1 MKLRR
6 TLEVRT
12 TRPHRGEP
20 HDVTVAST
28 NTGITLVDTRAA
40 GCHNH
45 GVPGVPA
52 SWAKLARLAA
62 APIGLAVAVGALLIA
77 AGPGM
82 FTTYAGRS
90 GLAAGLMV
98 AAGLALVLAGL
109 LASQASRTG
118 RAGDLAVLAG
128 LVWFAPVWVGWELGP
143 PLVRSLGMI
152 AAGFA
157 FPLIFYLV
165 LAFPG
170 RRPLGAGTRALAWAV
185 YLEVALAALG
195 LALFRD
201 PYIDPTCWANC
212 TDNVF
217 LVRSLPALARAVTA
231 TDRWFSVVAATMLL
245 AVYAWRL
252 LARRGRARVVLVPI
266 ALPAIVFA
274 AATGAHAIAL
284 SLMPLEDPANPAFQL
299 IFDVQSAA
307 VILLAAGLAGDT
319 VMTMVHRRSVAR
331 IVASLGETPAPGSL
345 ESALARALGDPELRV
360 AYWLPDVRRY
370 VDAQG
375 RPVAEPAA
383 APGRP
388 VTVLMRQDRR
398 VAMVSHAA
406 ALPELEREFGAA
418 VRLGLENE
426 RLQAEILFQLGE
438 VRASRARIVQAGD
451 AERRQLERNLHD
463 GAQQR
468 ILALSYDIRLA
479 HASAEADADDRTR
492 LLLEHA
498 LADVQAGLG
507 ELRELAYGIYPAIL
521 TEAGLGP
528 ALATLAESASIPVE
542 LDDAVQGRYPEVI
555 ETAAYLMVAEAI
567 EDAAGRGAGYAA
579 VTAAH
584 RDGRLTVTVEDDGQA
599 RSASLTEIADRVGA
613 LGGILTVEPTRLG
626 VDIPC
631 G

>member
-1 MKLRR
+1 M
-6 TLEVRT
+6 
-12 TRPHRGEP
+12 
-20 HDVTVAST
+20 AST
-28 NTGITLVDTRAA
+28 NTGIIPVDTRAG

-45 GVPGVPA
+45 GVPRVSA
-52 SWAKLARLAA
+52 SWARLARLAA

-77 AGPGM
+77 QGPGM

-90 GLAAGLMV
+90 GPAAGLMV

-109 LASQASRTG
+109 LASLTSQAG
-118 RAGDLAVLAG
+118 PAGDLAVLAG
-128 LVWFAPVWVGWELGP
+128 IVWFAPVWVGWEVGP
-143 PLVRSLGMI
+143 PLVRSIGML
-152 AAGFA
+152 AAGFV
-157 FPLIFYLV
+157 FPLLFYLV

-170 RRPLGAGTRALAWAV
+170 GRLPATGTRALAWAV
-185 YLEVALAALG
+185 YLEAALAALG

-201 PYIDPTCWANC
+201 PYLDPTCWANC

-217 LVRSLPALARAVTA
+217 LFRSLPALARAVTA
-231 TDRWFSVVAATMLL
+231 TDRWFTAVVATTLL
-245 AVYAWRL
+245 AVCAWRL
-252 LARRGRARVVLVPI
+252 LARRGRARVMLVPI

-284 SLMPLEDPANPAFQL
+284 SQMPLEDPANPAFQL

-307 VILLAAGLAGDT
+307 VILLAAGLAMDA
-319 VMTMVHRRSVAR
+319 VMTVVHRRSVAR
-331 IVASLGETPAPGSL
+331 IVASLGAAPAPGSL

-360 AYWLPDVRRY
+360 AYWLPDVQRY

-383 APGRP
+383 APGRL
-388 VTVLMRQDRR
+388 VTALMQQDRR

-406 ALPELEREFGAA
+406 TLPELEREFGAA
-418 VRLGLENE
+418 IRLGLENE
-426 RLQAEILFQLGE
+426 RLQAEILFQLSE

-451 AERRQLERNLHD
+451 AERRRLERNLHD

-479 HASAEADADDRTR
+479 HASAEADADNRTR
-492 LLLEHA
+492 LFLEQA
-498 LADVQAGLG
+498 LAEVQVGLG
-507 ELRELAYGIYPAIL
+507 ELRELAHGIYPAIL

-528 ALATLAESASIPVE
+528 ALATLADSASIPVE
-542 LDDAVQGRYPEVI
+542 LDDDVQSRYPEVV

-579 VTAAH
+579 VTVAH
-584 RDGRLTVTVEDDGQA
+584 RDGRLTVTVEDDGQG
-599 RSASLTEIADRVGA
+599 RTSPMSGIADRVGA
-613 LGGILTVEPTRLG
+613 LDGILTIEPTWMG
-626 VDIPC
+626 AQIPC

>member
-1 MKLRR
+1 M
-6 TLEVRT
+6 
-12 TRPHRGEP
+12 
-20 HDVTVAST
+20 AST
-28 NTGITLVDTRAA
+28 NTGITVVDTQAG

-45 GVPGVPA
+45 GVPRVDA
-52 SWAKLARLAA
+52 SWVRPARLAA
-62 APIGLAVAVGALLIA
+62 APLGPAVAVGALLIA

-98 AAGLALVLAGL
+98 AAGLGLVLAGL
-109 LASQASRTG
+109 LASQTSRTG
-118 RAGDLAVLAG
+118 RAGDPAVLAG

-143 PLVRSLGMI
+143 PLVRTIGML

-157 FPLIFYLV
+157 FPLLFYLV
-165 LAFPG
+165 LTFPG
-170 RRPLGAGTRALAWAV
+170 GRLPSAGTRALTWVV
-185 YLEVALAALG
+185 YLEAALAALG
-195 LALFRD
+195 LTLFRD
-201 PYIDPTCWANC
+201 PYLDPACWANC

-217 LVRSLPALARAVTA
+217 LVRSLPALARTVTA
-231 TDRWFSVVAATMLL
+231 TDRWFTVAAAATLL
-245 AVYAWRL
+245 AMCAWRL
-252 LARRGRARVVLVPI
+252 LARRGRPRVVLVPLV
-266 ALPAIVFA
+266 LPAMVFA

-284 SLMPLEDPANPAFQL
+284 SRMPLEDPASPALQL
-299 IFDVQSAA
+299 IFDVQNAA
-307 VILLAAGLAGDT
+307 VILLAAGLAMDA
-319 VMTMVHRRSVAR
+319 VMTVAHRRSVTR
-331 IVASLGETPAPGSL
+331 IVASLGAAPAPGSL

-360 AYWLPDVRRY
+360 AYWLPGVQRY

-383 APGRP
+383 APGRL
-388 VTVLMRQDRR
+388 VTVLMQQDRR

-418 VRLGLENE
+418 IRLGLENE
-426 RLQAEILFQLGE
+426 RLQAEILFQLSE

-451 AERRQLERNLHD
+451 AERRRLERNLHD

-468 ILALSYDIRLA
+468 IVALSYDIRLA

-492 LLLEHA
+492 LLLEQA

-507 ELRELAYGIYPAIL
+507 ELRELAHGIYPAIL

-528 ALATLAESASIPVE
+528 ALATFADSASIPVE
-542 LDDAVQGRYPEVI
+542 LDDAVQRRYPEMI

-579 VTAAH
+579 VTITH
-584 RDGRLTVTVEDDGQA
+584 RDGRLTVTVEDDGQC
-599 RSASLTEIADRVGA
+599 RSASMTEIADRVGA
-613 LGGILTVEPTRLG
+613 LGGILTVEPTWMG
-626 VDIPC
+626 VEIPC

>member
-1 MKLRR
+1 
-6 TLEVRT
+6 
-12 TRPHRGEP
+12 
-20 HDVTVAST
+20 
-28 NTGITLVDTRAA
+28 VDTRPG

-45 GVPGVPA
+45 GVPRVFSSQA
-52 SWAKLARLAA
+52 RLARLAA

-90 GLAAGLMV
+90 GLAAGLMA
-98 AAGLALVLAGL
+98 AAGLTLVLAGL

-143 PLVRSLGMI
+143 PLVRSLGML

-157 FPLIFYLV
+157 FPLLFCLV

-170 RRPLGAGTRALAWAV
+170 GRPLSASTRALAWAV
-185 YLEVALAALG
+185 YLEAALATLG
-195 LALFRD
+195 LGLFRD
-201 PYIDPTCWANC
+201 PYLDPACWANC

-231 TDRWFSVVAATMLL
+231 TDRWFTVAAATMLL
-245 AVYAWRL
+245 AVSAWRL
-252 LARRGRARVVLVPI
+252 LASRGRARVVLVPI
-266 ALPAIVFA
+266 ALPAVVFA
-274 AATGAHAIAL
+274 AAAGAHVIAL
-284 SLMPLEDPANPAFQL
+284 SQTPLEDPGNPAFQL
-299 IFDVQSAA
+299 IFDVQNAA
-307 VILLAAGLAGDT
+307 VILLAAGLAGNA
-319 VMTMVHRRSVAR
+319 VMTVVHRRGVAR
-331 IVASLGETPAPGSL
+331 IVARLGEAPAPGSI
-345 ESALARALGDPELRV
+345 ESALARALGDPELSV

-370 VDAQG
+370 VDARG

-383 APGRP
+383 APGRL
-388 VTVLMRQDRR
+388 VTALMQQDRR

-418 VRLGLENE
+418 IRLGLENE

-468 ILALSYDIRLA
+468 MLALLYDIRLA
-479 HASAEADADDRTR
+479 YASAEAEANDRTR
-492 LLLEHA
+492 LLLKQA
-498 LADVQAGLG
+498 LVEVQAGLG
-507 ELRELAYGIYPAIL
+507 ELRELAHGIYPAIL

-528 ALATLAESASIPVE
+528 ALATLADTASIPVE
-542 LDDAVQGRYPEVI
+542 FDDAVQGRYPEVI
-555 ETAAYLMVAEAI
+555 ETAAYLIVAEAI

-579 VTAAH
+579 VTAAY
-584 RDGRLTVTVEDDGQA
+584 RDGRLTVTVEDDGQG
-599 RSASLTEIADRVGA
+599 RSASMTEIADRVGA

-626 VDIPC
+626 VEIPC

>member
-1 MKLRR
+1 M
-6 TLEVRT
+6 
-12 TRPHRGEP
+12 
-20 HDVTVAST
+20 AST
-28 NTGITLVDTRAA
+28 NTGITVVDTRVG

-45 GVPGVPA
+45 GVPRVDA
-52 SWAKLARLAA
+52 SWVRPARLAA
-62 APIGLAVAVGALLIA
+62 VPLGPAVAVGALLIA

-109 LASQASRTG
+109 LASLTSQAG
-118 RAGDLAVLAG
+118 PAGDLAVLAG

-143 PLVRSLGMI
+143 PLVRTIGML

-157 FPLIFYLV
+157 FPLLFYLV
-165 LAFPG
+165 LTFPG
-170 RRPLGAGTRALAWAV
+170 GRPLSAGTRALTWAV
-185 YLEVALAALG
+185 YLEAALAALG

-201 PYIDPTCWANC
+201 PYLDPACWANC

-231 TDRWFSVVAATMLL
+231 TDRWFTVAAAATLL
-245 AVYAWRL
+245 AVCARR
-252 LARRGRARVVLVPI
+252 LARRGQARVVLVPI
-266 ALPAIVFA
+266 VLPAMVFA

-284 SLMPLEDPANPAFQL
+284 SRVPLEDPGNPAFQL
-299 IFDVQSAA
+299 IFDVQNAA
-307 VILLAAGLAGDT
+307 VILLAAGLAMGA
-319 VMTMVHRRSVAR
+319 VMTVVHRRSVAR
-331 IVASLGETPAPGSL
+331 IVASLGGAPAPGSL
-345 ESALARALGDPELRV
+345 EPALARALGDPQLRI
-360 AYWLPDVRRY
+360 AYWLPDVQRY

-383 APGRP
+383 APGRL
-388 VTVLMRQDRR
+388 VTVLMQQDRR

-418 VRLGLENE
+418 IRLGLENE

-451 AERRQLERNLHD
+451 AERRRLERNLHD

-468 ILALSYDIRLA
+468 IVALSYDIRLA

-492 LLLEHA
+492 LLLEQA

-507 ELRELAYGIYPAIL
+507 ELRELAHGIYPAIL

-528 ALATLAESASIPVE
+528 ALATLADSASIPVE
-542 LDDAVQGRYPEVI
+542 LDDAVQRRYPEVI

-579 VTAAH
+579 VTVAH
-584 RDGRLTVTVEDDGQA
+584 RDGRLTITVEDDGQC
-599 RSASLTEIADRVGA
+599 RSASMTEIADRVGA
-613 LGGILTVEPTRLG
+613 LGGILTVEPTWMG
-626 VDIPC
+626 VEIPC

>member
-1 MKLRR
+1 M
-6 TLEVRT
+6 
-12 TRPHRGEP
+12 
-20 HDVTVAST
+20 AST
-28 NTGITLVDTRAA
+28 NTGITFVDTRAG

-45 GVPGVPA
+45 GVPRVDA
-52 SWAKLARLAA
+52 SWVRLARLAA

-109 LASQASRTG
+109 LASQTSRTG
-118 RAGDLAVLAG
+118 RAGDPAVLAG

-143 PLVRSLGMI
+143 PLVRSIGML

-157 FPLIFYLV
+157 FPLLFYLV
-165 LAFPG
+165 LTFPG
-170 RRPLGAGTRALAWAV
+170 GRPPSAGTRALTWAV
-185 YLEVALAALG
+185 YLEAALAALG

-201 PYIDPTCWANC
+201 PYLDPACWANC

-231 TDRWFSVVAATMLL
+231 TDRWFTVAAAATLL
-245 AVYAWRL
+245 AVCAWRL
-252 LARRGRARVVLVPI
+252 LARRGRARVVLMPI
-266 ALPAIVFA
+266 VLPAMVFA

-284 SLMPLEDPANPAFQL
+284 SRMPLEDPANPAFQL
-299 IFDVQSAA
+299 IFDVQNAA
-307 VILLAAGLAGDT
+307 VILLAAGLAMDA
-319 VMTMVHRRSVAR
+319 VMTVVHRRSVAR
-331 IVASLGETPAPGSL
+331 IVASLGAAPAPGSL

-360 AYWLPDVRRY
+360 AYWLPDVQRY

-383 APGRP
+383 APGRL
-388 VTVLMRQDRR
+388 VTVLMQQDRR

-418 VRLGLENE
+418 IRLGLENE
-426 RLQAEILFQLGE
+426 RLQAEILFQLSE

-451 AERRQLERNLHD
+451 AERRRLERNLHD

-468 ILALSYDIRLA
+468 IVALSYDIRLA

-492 LLLEHA
+492 LLLEQA

-507 ELRELAYGIYPAIL
+507 ELRELAHGIYPAIL

-528 ALATLAESASIPVE
+528 ALATLADSASIPVE
-542 LDDAVQGRYPEVI
+542 LDNAVQRRYPEVI

-579 VTAAH
+579 VTVAH
-584 RDGRLTVTVEDDGQA
+584 RDGRLTVTVEDDGQC
-599 RSASLTEIADRVGA
+599 RSASMTEIADRVGA
-613 LGGILTVEPTRLG
+613 LGGILTVEPTWMG
-626 VDIPC
+626 VEIPC

>member
-1 MKLRR
+1 
-6 TLEVRT
+6 
-12 TRPHRGEP
+12 
-20 HDVTVAST
+20 
-28 NTGITLVDTRAA
+28 
-40 GCHNH
+40 
-45 GVPGVPA
+45 VPRVVA
-52 SWAKLARLAA
+52 SWARLARLAA

-77 AGPGM
+77 QGPGM

-90 GLAAGLMV
+90 GPASGLMV

-109 LASQASRTG
+109 LASLTSQAG
-118 RAGDLAVLAG
+118 PAGDLAVLAG
-128 LVWFAPVWVGWELGP
+128 IVWFAPIWVGWEVGP
-143 PLVRSLGMI
+143 PLVRSIGML
-152 AAGFA
+152 AAGFV
-157 FPLIFYLV
+157 FPLLFYLV

-170 RRPLGAGTRALAWAV
+170 GRLPATGTRALAWAV
-185 YLEVALAALG
+185 YLEAALAALS

-201 PYIDPTCWANC
+201 PYLDPTCWANC

-217 LVRSLPALARAVTA
+217 LLRSLPALARAVTA
-231 TDRWFSVVAATMLL
+231 TDRWFTAVAAATLL
-245 AVYAWRL
+245 AVCAWRL
-252 LARRGRARVVLVPI
+252 LARRGRARVMLVPI

-284 SLMPLEDPANPAFQL
+284 SQMPLEDPANPAFQL

-307 VILLAAGLAGDT
+307 VILLAAGLAMDAVT
-319 VMTMVHRRSVAR
+319 RVVHRRSVAR
-331 IVASLGETPAPGSL
+331 IVANLGAAPAPGSL

-360 AYWLPDVRRY
+360 AYWLPGVQRY

-383 APGRP
+383 APGRL
-388 VTVLMRQDRR
+388 VTTLMQQDRR

-406 ALPELEREFGAA
+406 TLPELEREFGAA
-418 VRLGLENE
+418 IRLGLENE
-426 RLQAEILFQLGE
+426 RLQAEILFQLSE

-451 AERRQLERNLHD
+451 AERRRLERNLHD

-479 HASAEADADDRTR
+479 HASAEADADNRTR
-492 LLLEHA
+492 LFLEQA

-507 ELRELAYGIYPAIL
+507 ELRELAHGIYPAIL

-528 ALATLAESASIPVE
+528 ALATLADSASIPVE
-542 LDDAVQGRYPEVI
+542 LDDDVQSRYPEMV

-579 VTAAH
+579 VTVAH
-584 RDGRLTVTVEDDGQA
+584 RDGRLTVTVEDDGQG
-599 RSASLTEIADRVGA
+599 RTSPMSGIADRVGA
-613 LGGILTVEPTRLG
+613 LDGILTIEPTWMG
-626 VDIPC
+626 AQIPC

>member
-1 MKLRR
+1 
-6 TLEVRT
+6 
-12 TRPHRGEP
+12 
-20 HDVTVAST
+20 
-28 NTGITLVDTRAA
+28 VDTRAG

-45 GVPGVPA
+45 GVPRVSA
-52 SWAKLARLAA
+52 SWARLARLAA

-77 AGPGM
+77 QGPGM

-90 GLAAGLMV
+90 GPAAGLMV

-109 LASQASRTG
+109 LASLTSQAG
-118 RAGDLAVLAG
+118 PAGDLAVLAG
-128 LVWFAPVWVGWELGP
+128 IVWFAPVWVGWEVGP
-143 PLVRSLGMI
+143 PLVRSIGML
-152 AAGFA
+152 AAGFV
-157 FPLIFYLV
+157 FPLLFYLV

-170 RRPLGAGTRALAWAV
+170 GRLPATGTRALAWAV
-185 YLEVALAALG
+185 YLEAALAALG

-201 PYIDPTCWANC
+201 PYLDPTCWANC

-217 LVRSLPALARAVTA
+217 LLRSLPALARAVTA
-231 TDRWFSVVAATMLL
+231 TDRWFTAVVATMLL
-245 AVYAWRL
+245 AVCAWRL
-252 LARRGRARVVLVPI
+252 LARRGRARVMLVPI

-284 SLMPLEDPANPAFQL
+284 SQMPLEDPANPAFQL

-307 VILLAAGLAGDT
+307 VILLAAGLAMNA
-319 VMTMVHRRSVAR
+319 VMTVVHRRSVAR
-331 IVASLGETPAPGSL
+331 IVANLGAAPAPGSL

-360 AYWLPDVRRY
+360 AYWLPDVQRY

-383 APGRP
+383 APGRL
-388 VTVLMRQDRR
+388 VTALMQQDRR

-406 ALPELEREFGAA
+406 TLPELEREFGAA
-418 VRLGLENE
+418 IRLGLENE
-426 RLQAEILFQLGE
+426 RLQAEILFQLSE

-451 AERRQLERNLHD
+451 AERRRLERNLHD

-479 HASAEADADDRTR
+479 HASAEADADNRTR
-492 LLLEHA
+492 LFLEQA

-507 ELRELAYGIYPAIL
+507 ELRELAHGIYPAIL

-528 ALATLAESASIPVE
+528 ALATLADSASIPVE
-542 LDDAVQGRYPEVI
+542 LDDDVQSRYPEVV

-567 EDAAGRGAGYAA
+567 QDAAGRGAGYAA
-579 VTAAH
+579 VTVAH
-584 RDGRLTVTVEDDGQA
+584 RDGRLTVTVEDDGQG
-599 RSASLTEIADRVGA
+599 RTSPMSGIADRVGA
-613 LGGILTVEPTRLG
+613 LDGILTIEPTWMG
-626 VDIPC
+626 AQIPC

>member
-1 MKLRR
+1 M
-6 TLEVRT
+6 
-12 TRPHRGEP
+12 
-20 HDVTVAST
+20 AST
-28 NTGITLVDTRAA
+28 NTGIILVDTRAG

-45 GVPGVPA
+45 GVPRVSA
-52 SWAKLARLAA
+52 SWARLARLAA

-109 LASQASRTG
+109 LASQTSRTG

-143 PLVRSLGMI
+143 PLVRSLGML

-157 FPLIFYLV
+157 FPLLFYLV
-165 LAFPG
+165 LTFPG
-170 RRPLGAGTRALAWAV
+170 GRPPSAGTRALTWAV
-185 YLEVALAALG
+185 YLEAALAALG

-201 PYIDPTCWANC
+201 PYLDPACWANC

-231 TDRWFSVVAATMLL
+231 TDRWFTVAAATTLL
-245 AVYAWRL
+245 AVCAWRL

-266 ALPAIVFA
+266 VLPAMVFA

-284 SLMPLEDPANPAFQL
+284 SRMPLEDPGNPAFQL
-299 IFDVQSAA
+299 IFDVQNAA
-307 VILLAAGLAGDT
+307 VILLAAGLAMGA
-319 VMTMVHRRSVAR
+319 VMTVVHRRSVAR
-331 IVASLGETPAPGSL
+331 IVASLGEAPAPGSL

-360 AYWLPDVRRY
+360 AYWLPDVQRY

-383 APGRP
+383 APGRL
-388 VTVLMRQDRR
+388 VTALMQQDRR

-406 ALPELEREFGAA
+406 TLPELEREFGAA
-418 VRLGLENE
+418 IRLGLENE
-426 RLQAEILFQLGE
+426 RLQAEILFQLSE

-451 AERRQLERNLHD
+451 AERRRLERNLHD

-492 LLLEHA
+492 LFLEQA

-507 ELRELAYGIYPAIL
+507 ELRELAHGIYPAIL

-528 ALATLAESASIPVE
+528 ALATLADSASIPVE
-542 LDDAVQGRYPEVI
+542 LDDAVQRRYPEVI

-579 VTAAH
+579 VTVAH
-584 RDGRLTVTVEDDGQA
+584 RDGRLTVTVEDDGQC
-599 RSASLTEIADRVGA
+599 RSASMTEIADRVGA
-613 LGGILTVEPTRLG
+613 LGGILTVEPTWMG
-626 VDIPC
+626 VEIPC

>member
-1 MKLRR
+1 
-6 TLEVRT
+6 
-12 TRPHRGEP
+12 
-20 HDVTVAST
+20 
-28 NTGITLVDTRAA
+28 
-40 GCHNH
+40 
-45 GVPGVPA
+45 VPRVSA
-52 SWAKLARLAA
+52 SWARLARLAA

-77 AGPGM
+77 QGPGM

-90 GLAAGLMV
+90 GPAAGLMV

-109 LASQASRTG
+109 LASLTSQAG
-118 RAGDLAVLAG
+118 PAGDLAVLAG
-128 LVWFAPVWVGWELGP
+128 IVWFAPVWVGWEVGP
-143 PLVRSLGMI
+143 PLVRSIGML
-152 AAGFA
+152 AAGFV
-157 FPLIFYLV
+157 FPLLFYLV

-170 RRPLGAGTRALAWAV
+170 GRLPATGTRALAWAV
-185 YLEVALAALG
+185 YLEAALAALG

-201 PYIDPTCWANC
+201 PYLDPTCWANC

-217 LVRSLPALARAVTA
+217 LLRSLPALARAVTA
-231 TDRWFSVVAATMLL
+231 TDRWFTAVVATTLL
-245 AVYAWRL
+245 AVCAWRL
-252 LARRGRARVVLVPI
+252 LARRGRARVMLVPI

-284 SLMPLEDPANPAFQL
+284 SQMPLEDPANPAFQL

-307 VILLAAGLAGDT
+307 VILLAAGLAMDA
-319 VMTMVHRRSVAR
+319 VMTVVHRRSVAR
-331 IVASLGETPAPGSL
+331 IVASLGAAPAPGSL

-360 AYWLPDVRRY
+360 AYWLPDVQRY

-383 APGRP
+383 APGRL
-388 VTVLMRQDRR
+388 VTALMQQDRR

-406 ALPELEREFGAA
+406 TLPELEREFGAA
-418 VRLGLENE
+418 IRLGLENE
-426 RLQAEILFQLGE
+426 RLQAEILFQLSE

-451 AERRQLERNLHD
+451 AERRRLERNLHD

-479 HASAEADADDRTR
+479 HASAEADADNRTR
-492 LLLEHA
+492 LFLEQA
-498 LADVQAGLG
+498 LAEVQAGLG
-507 ELRELAYGIYPAIL
+507 ELRELAHGIYPAIL

-528 ALATLAESASIPVE
+528 ALATLADSASIPVE
-542 LDDAVQGRYPEVI
+542 LDDDVQSRYPEVV

-579 VTAAH
+579 VTVAH
-584 RDGRLTVTVEDDGQA
+584 RDGRLTVTVEDDGQG
-599 RSASLTEIADRVGA
+599 RTSPMSGIADRVGA
-613 LGGILTVEPTRLG
+613 LDGILTIEPTWMG
-626 VDIPC
+626 AQIPC

>member
-1 MKLRR
+1 M
-6 TLEVRT
+6 
-12 TRPHRGEP
+12 
-20 HDVTVAST
+20 
-28 NTGITLVDTRAA
+28 DTRAG

-45 GVPGVPA
+45 GVPRVSA
-52 SWAKLARLAA
+52 SWARLARLAA

-77 AGPGM
+77 QGPGM

-90 GLAAGLMV
+90 GPAAGLMV

-109 LASQASRTG
+109 LASLTSQAG
-118 RAGDLAVLAG
+118 PAGDLAVLAG
-128 LVWFAPVWVGWELGP
+128 IVWFAPVWVGWEVGP
-143 PLVRSLGMI
+143 PLVRSIGML
-152 AAGFA
+152 AAGFV
-157 FPLIFYLV
+157 FPLLFYLV

-170 RRPLGAGTRALAWAV
+170 GRLPATGTRALAWAV
-185 YLEVALAALG
+185 YLEAALAALG

-201 PYIDPTCWANC
+201 PYLDPTCWANC

-217 LVRSLPALARAVTA
+217 LFRSLPALARAVTA
-231 TDRWFSVVAATMLL
+231 TDRWFTAVVATTLL
-245 AVYAWRL
+245 AVCAWRL
-252 LARRGRARVVLVPI
+252 LARRGRARVMLVPI

-284 SLMPLEDPANPAFQL
+284 SRMPLEDPANPAFQL

-307 VILLAAGLAGDT
+307 VILLAAGLAMDA
-319 VMTMVHRRSVAR
+319 VMTVVHRRSVAR
-331 IVASLGETPAPGSL
+331 IVASLGAAPAPGSL

-360 AYWLPDVRRY
+360 AYWLPDVQRY

-383 APGRP
+383 APGRL
-388 VTVLMRQDRR
+388 VTALMQQDRR

-406 ALPELEREFGAA
+406 TLPELEREFGAA
-418 VRLGLENE
+418 IRLGLENE
-426 RLQAEILFQLGE
+426 RLQAEILFQLSE

-451 AERRQLERNLHD
+451 AERRRLERNLHD

-479 HASAEADADDRTR
+479 HASAEADADNRTR
-492 LLLEHA
+492 LFLEQA
-498 LADVQAGLG
+498 LAEVQAGLG
-507 ELRELAYGIYPAIL
+507 ELRELAHGIYPAIL

-528 ALATLAESASIPVE
+528 ALATLADSASIPVE
-542 LDDAVQGRYPEVI
+542 LDDDVQSRYPEVV

-579 VTAAH
+579 VTVAH
-584 RDGRLTVTVEDDGQA
+584 RDGRLTVTVEDDGQG
-599 RSASLTEIADRVGA
+599 RTSPMSGIADRVGA
-613 LGGILTVEPTRLG
+613 LDGILTIEPTWMG
-626 VDIPC
+626 AQIPC

>member
-1 MKLRR
+1 
-6 TLEVRT
+6 
-12 TRPHRGEP
+12 
-20 HDVTVAST
+20 
-28 NTGITLVDTRAA
+28 
-40 GCHNH
+40 
-45 GVPGVPA
+45 
-52 SWAKLARLAA
+52 
-62 APIGLAVAVGALLIA
+62 
-77 AGPGM
+77 M

-109 LASQASRTG
+109 LASLTSQAG
-118 RAGDLAVLAG
+118 PAGDLAVLAG
-128 LVWFAPVWVGWELGP
+128 IVWFAPVWVGWEVGP
-143 PLVRSLGMI
+143 PLVRSIGML
-152 AAGFA
+152 AAGFV
-157 FPLIFYLV
+157 FPLLFYLV

-170 RRPLGAGTRALAWAV
+170 GRLPATGTRALAWAV
-185 YLEVALAALG
+185 YLEAALAALG

-201 PYIDPTCWANC
+201 PYLDPACWANC

-231 TDRWFSVVAATMLL
+231 ADRWFTVAAATTLL
-245 AVYAWRL
+245 AVCAWRL

-266 ALPAIVFA
+266 VLPAMVFA

-284 SLMPLEDPANPAFQL
+284 SRMPLEDPGNPAFQL
-299 IFDVQSAA
+299 IFDVQNAA
-307 VILLAAGLAGDT
+307 VILLAAGLAMGA
-319 VMTMVHRRSVAR
+319 VMTVVHRRSVAR
-331 IVASLGETPAPGSL
+331 IVASLGAAPAPGSL

-360 AYWLPDVRRY
+360 AYWLPDVQRY

-383 APGRP
+383 APGRL
-388 VTVLMRQDRR
+388 VTVLMQQDRR

-406 ALPELEREFGAA
+406 TLPELEREFGAA
-418 VRLGLENE
+418 IRLGLENE

-438 VRASRARIVQAGD
+438 VRASRARIVETGD
-451 AERRQLERNLHD
+451 AERRRLERNLHD

-468 ILALSYDIRLA
+468 LLALSYDIRLA
-479 HASAEADADDRTR
+479 HASAEAESDDRAR
-492 LLLEHA
+492 LLLEQA

-507 ELRELAYGIYPAIL
+507 ELRELAHGIYPAIL

-528 ALATLAESASIPVE
+528 ALATLADSASIPVE
-542 LDDAVQGRYPEVI
+542 LDDAVQDRYPEVV

-579 VTAAH
+579 VTVAH
-584 RDGRLTVTVEDDGQA
+584 LDGRLTVTVEDDGQC
-599 RSASLTEIADRVGA
+599 RSASMTEIADRVGA
-613 LGGILTVEPTRLG
+613 LGGILTVEPTWMG
-626 VDIPC
+626 VEIPC

>member
-1 MKLRR
+1 M
-6 TLEVRT
+6 
-12 TRPHRGEP
+12 
-20 HDVTVAST
+20 AST
-28 NTGITLVDTRAA
+28 NTGIFPVDTQAG

-45 GVPGVPA
+45 GVPRVSA
-52 SWAKLARLAA
+52 SWARLARLAA

-109 LASQASRTG
+109 LASLTSQAG
-118 RAGDLAVLAG
+118 PAGDLAVLAG
-128 LVWFAPVWVGWELGP
+128 IVWFAPVWVGWEVGP
-143 PLVRSLGMI
+143 PLVRSIGML
-152 AAGFA
+152 AAGFV
-157 FPLIFYLV
+157 FPLLFYLV

-170 RRPLGAGTRALAWAV
+170 GRLPAMGTRALAWAV
-185 YLEVALAALG
+185 YLEAALAALG

-201 PYIDPTCWANC
+201 PYLDPACWANC

-231 TDRWFSVVAATMLL
+231 ADRWFTVAAATTLL
-245 AVYAWRL
+245 AVCAWRL
-252 LARRGRARVVLVPI
+252 LARRGRARVALVPI
-266 ALPAIVFA
+266 VLPAMVFA

-284 SLMPLEDPANPAFQL
+284 SRVPLEDPGNPAFQL
-299 IFDVQSAA
+299 IFDVQNAA
-307 VILLAAGLAGDT
+307 VILLAAGLAMGA
-319 VMTMVHRRSVAR
+319 VMTVVHRRGVAR
-331 IVASLGETPAPGSL
+331 IVASLGAAPAPGSL

-360 AYWLPDVRRY
+360 AYWLPDVQRY

-383 APGRP
+383 APGRL
-388 VTVLMRQDRR
+388 VTVLMQQDRR

-406 ALPELEREFGAA
+406 TLPELEREFGAA
-418 VRLGLENE
+418 IRLGLENE

-438 VRASRARIVQAGD
+438 VRASRARIVETGD
-451 AERRQLERNLHD
+451 AERRRLERNLHD

-468 ILALSYDIRLA
+468 LLALSYDIRLA
-479 HASAEADADDRTR
+479 HASAEAESDDRAR
-492 LLLEHA
+492 LLLEQA
-498 LADVQAGLG
+498 LTGVHVGLG
-507 ELRELAYGIYPAIL
+507 ELRELAHGIYPAIL

-528 ALATLAESASIPVE
+528 ALATLADSASIPVE
-542 LDDAVQGRYPEVI
+542 LDDAVQDRYPEVV

-579 VTAAH
+579 VTVAH
-584 RDGRLTVTVEDDGQA
+584 LDGRLTVTVEDDGQC
-599 RSASLTEIADRVGA
+599 RSASMTEIADRVGA
-613 LGGILTVEPTRLG
+613 LGGILTVEPTWMG
-626 VDIPC
+626 VEIPC

>member
-1 MKLRR
+1 M
-6 TLEVRT
+6 
-12 TRPHRGEP
+12 
-20 HDVTVAST
+20 AST
-28 NTGITLVDTRAA
+28 NTGIFPVDTQAG

-45 GVPGVPA
+45 GVPRVSA
-52 SWAKLARLAA
+52 SWARLARLAA

-109 LASQASRTG
+109 LASLTSQAG
-118 RAGDLAVLAG
+118 PAGDLAVLAG
-128 LVWFAPVWVGWELGP
+128 IVWFAPVWVGWEVGP
-143 PLVRSLGMI
+143 PLVRSIGML
-152 AAGFA
+152 AAGFV
-157 FPLIFYLV
+157 FPLLFYLV

-170 RRPLGAGTRALAWAV
+170 GRLPAMGTRALAWAV
-185 YLEVALAALG
+185 YLEAALAALG

-201 PYIDPTCWANC
+201 PYLDPACWANC

-231 TDRWFSVVAATMLL
+231 ADRWFTVAAATTLL
-245 AVYAWRL
+245 AVCAWRL
-252 LARRGRARVVLVPI
+252 LARRGRARVALVPI
-266 ALPAIVFA
+266 VLPAMVFA

-284 SLMPLEDPANPAFQL
+284 SRVPLEDPGNPAFQL
-299 IFDVQSAA
+299 IFDVQNAA
-307 VILLAAGLAGDT
+307 VILLAAGLAMGA
-319 VMTMVHRRSVAR
+319 VMTVVHRRSVAR
-331 IVASLGETPAPGSL
+331 IVASLGAAPAPGSL

-360 AYWLPDVRRY
+360 AYWLPDVQRY

-383 APGRP
+383 APGRL
-388 VTVLMRQDRR
+388 VTVLMQQDRR

-406 ALPELEREFGAA
+406 TLPELEREFGAA
-418 VRLGLENE
+418 IRLGLENE

-438 VRASRARIVQAGD
+438 VRASRARIVETGD
-451 AERRQLERNLHD
+451 AERRRLERNLHD

-468 ILALSYDIRLA
+468 LLALSYDIRLA
-479 HASAEADADDRTR
+479 HASAEAESDDRAR
-492 LLLEHA
+492 LLLEQA
-498 LADVQAGLG
+498 LTGVHVGLG
-507 ELRELAYGIYPAIL
+507 ELRELAHGIYPAIL

-528 ALATLAESASIPVE
+528 ALATLADSASIPVE
-542 LDDAVQGRYPEVI
+542 LDDAVQDRYPEVV

-579 VTAAH
+579 VTVAH
-584 RDGRLTVTVEDDGQA
+584 LDGRLTVTVEDDGQC
-599 RSASLTEIADRVGA
+599 RSASMTEIADRVGA
-613 LGGILTVEPTRLG
+613 LGGILTVEPTWMG
-626 VDIPC
+626 VEIPC

>member
-1 MKLRR
+1 M
-6 TLEVRT
+6 
-12 TRPHRGEP
+12 
-20 HDVTVAST
+20 AST
-28 NTGITLVDTRAA
+28 NTGIFPVDTQAG

-45 GVPGVPA
+45 GVPRVSA
-52 SWAKLARLAA
+52 SWARLARLAA

-109 LASQASRTG
+109 LASLTSQAG
-118 RAGDLAVLAG
+118 PAGDLAVLAG
-128 LVWFAPVWVGWELGP
+128 IVWFAPVWVGWEVGP
-143 PLVRSLGMI
+143 PLVRSIGML
-152 AAGFA
+152 AAGFV
-157 FPLIFYLV
+157 FPLLFYLV
-165 LAFPG
+165 LTFPG
-170 RRPLGAGTRALAWAV
+170 GRLPATGTRALAWAV
-185 YLEVALAALG
+185 YLEAALAALG

-201 PYIDPTCWANC
+201 PYLDPACWANC

-231 TDRWFSVVAATMLL
+231 ADRWFTVAAATTLL
-245 AVYAWRL
+245 AVCAWRL
-252 LARRGRARVVLVPI
+252 LARRGRARVALVPI
-266 ALPAIVFA
+266 VLPAMVFA

-284 SLMPLEDPANPAFQL
+284 SRVPLEDPGNPAFQL
-299 IFDVQSAA
+299 IFDVQNAA
-307 VILLAAGLAGDT
+307 VILLAAGLAMGA
-319 VMTMVHRRSVAR
+319 VMTVVHRRSVAR
-331 IVASLGETPAPGSL
+331 IVASLGAAPAPGSL

-360 AYWLPDVRRY
+360 AYWLPDVQRY

-383 APGRP
+383 APGRL
-388 VTVLMRQDRR
+388 VTVLMQQDRR

-406 ALPELEREFGAA
+406 SLPELEREFGAA
-418 VRLGLENE
+418 IRLGLENE

-438 VRASRARIVQAGD
+438 VRASRARIVETGD
-451 AERRQLERNLHD
+451 AERRRLERNLHD

-468 ILALSYDIRLA
+468 LLALSYDIRLA
-479 HASAEADADDRTR
+479 HASAEAESDDRAR
-492 LLLEHA
+492 LLLEQA
-498 LADVQAGLG
+498 LTGVHVGLG
-507 ELRELAYGIYPAIL
+507 ELRELAHGIYPAIL

-528 ALATLAESASIPVE
+528 ALATLADSASIPVE
-542 LDDAVQGRYPEVI
+542 LDDAVQDRYPEVV

-579 VTAAH
+579 VTVAH
-584 RDGRLTVTVEDDGQA
+584 LDGRLTVTVEDDGQC
-599 RSASLTEIADRVGA
+599 RSASMTEIADRVGA
-613 LGGILTVEPTRLG
+613 LGGILTVEPTWMG
-626 VDIPC
+626 VEIPC